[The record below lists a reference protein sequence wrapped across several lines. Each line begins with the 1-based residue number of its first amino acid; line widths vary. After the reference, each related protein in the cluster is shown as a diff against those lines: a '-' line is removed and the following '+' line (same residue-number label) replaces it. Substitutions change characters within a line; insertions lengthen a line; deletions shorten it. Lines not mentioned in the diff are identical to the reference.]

1 MRFVLAILI
10 SLSLII
16 LLPNFVSGSL
26 SGQSENDIKK
36 KVLWVDIKDFISSAT
51 SENIAAVI
59 EQASSPSNNNQ
70 EEYSAIILALDTP
83 GGSLDATL
91 DILASMQKSPIP
103 IITYVYPQGKSAWS
117 AGTIILLAGDY
128 AAMAPVTTIGSA
140 QPVLGNQPINDTKI
154 INAVKEKLVSL
165 SELHGRNTT
174 QASRFITQ
182 NDNLT
187 PEKALDRNIIETIA
201 KNPRDLLMKAHNTT
215 VTTQKGMKVLDIA
228 DAEIVKHEPSLRVI
242 LVDFLSNPLIATT
255 FLIIGFFALIFGFTT
270 PGFGIEIAGAIL
282 IILSLVGQGFDINWA
297 AFALL
302 AIGAG
307 LIGYEL
313 YSPSF
318 GALGIGGI
326 AVIVIGIGLMITQPV
341 SPLLIK
347 EEHLGN
353 LVILSLIIIL
363 PFAILLGFI
372 TYKVWQSKKK
382 KKVAFLLQS
391 NEGTTLDVISSKKY
405 GFVLVGGEYWKAK
418 SKKSDIKRGE
428 RIRVVDKHGPFLIV
442 ESIRSLDRE
451 QVS

>member
-1 MRFVLAILI
+1 MRFVVAILI

-16 LLPNFVSGSL
+16 LPSNLILGSL
-26 SGQSENDIKK
+26 SGQSENGVKK
-36 KVLWVDIKDFISSAT
+36 KVLWADVKDFISSAT
-51 SENIAAVI
+51 SENIAAVVK
-59 EQASSPSNNNQ
+59 QASSSNNNQ

-91 DILASMQKSPIP
+91 DILASMQKSSIP

-117 AGTIILLAGDY
+117 AGTIILVAGDY

-140 QPVLGNQPINDTKI
+140 QPVLGNQPVNDTKI
-154 INAVKEKLVSL
+154 INAVKEKLVSV
-165 SELHGRNTT
+165 SELHGRNAT
-174 QASRFITQ
+174 QATRFITH

-201 KNPRDLLMKAHNTT
+201 ENPQDLLMKAHNAT
-215 VTTQKGMKVLDIA
+215 VITQQGIKVLNLS
-228 DAEIVKHEPSLRVI
+228 DAEIVKHEPSLRVM

-255 FLIIGFFALIFGFTT
+255 FLIIGFFALIFGFTS
-270 PGFGIEIAGAIL
+270 PGYGVEIAGAIL

-341 SPLLIK
+341 RPLLIK

-353 LVILSLIIIL
+353 LAVLSSIIIL
-363 PFAILLGFI
+363 PFAVLMGYI

-382 KKVAFLLQS
+382 KKVAFVLQS
-391 NEGTTLDVISSKKY
+391 NEGTTLDIISNKKY

-418 SKKSDIKRGE
+418 SNKSDIKRGE
-428 RIRVVDKHGPFLIV
+428 RIRVVDKQGPFLIV
-442 ESIRSLDRE
+442 ESLDRE
-451 QVS
+451 KVS